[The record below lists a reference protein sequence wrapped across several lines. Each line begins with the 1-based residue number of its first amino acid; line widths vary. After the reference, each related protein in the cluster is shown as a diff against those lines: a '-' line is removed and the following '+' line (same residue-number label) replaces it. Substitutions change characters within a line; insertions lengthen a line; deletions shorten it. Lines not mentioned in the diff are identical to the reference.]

1 MSLIAPLVDGK
12 FDTETTSSASL
23 KNAKEEKGK
32 NSVDSEAFLTLLVAE
47 MQNQDPLE
55 PTSNTE
61 WVSQYATFTQVSEIQ
76 DIGKAMSG
84 VQAQNLVGKN
94 VIMKVTDSTGNTD
107 LVSGMVERVGYQE
120 GKAYVYIDGSPYSID
135 DLDTVISEEYMAA
148 QDKVDAIR
156 ELIKKLPSMQNLTIS
171 DQDTVLSLGE
181 ILSNMTDY
189 EKSFVEQDVIDE
201 INKYGERMMAIVSDY
216 NAQQSAQTLKEA
228 LATLPDLDK
237 ISISEHGDKIE
248 SLYNALQNV
257 NDMVKDYL
265 GDEGIS
271 RIEAYYEKLQELKE
285 AQKSE

>member
-1 MSLIAPLVDGK
+1 MSLIAPLIDGK

-32 NSVDSEAFLTLLVAE
+32 NSVDSEAFLQLLVAE

-135 DLDTVISEEYMAA
+135 DLDTVVSDEYLSA
-148 QDKVDAIR
+148 QDKVDQIR
-156 ELIKKLPSMQNLTIS
+156 GLIKKLPTLQNLTIG
-171 DQDTVLSLGE
+171 DQDTVVSLGE
-181 ILSNMTDY
+181 ILSGMTDY

-201 INKYGERMMAIVSDY
+201 IDKYGERMLAIVSDY

-228 LATLPDLDK
+228 LGTLPDTDE
-237 ISISEHGDKIE
+237 ISIDEHGEKIE
-248 SLYNALQNV
+248 ALYNALQNV

-265 GDEGIS
+265 GKENIEK
-271 RIEAYYEKLQELKE
+271 IEAYYARLQELKE
-285 AQKSE
+285 A